1 MNRLNQIMNSS
12 NKEYPMEIPTYSATG
27 KALNPEIKIRRKKL
41 AKIILLFS
49 LLFSIIYLPSIIINI
64 LPKTKKTEGYIIT
77 PDSQA
82 IKKYNELFS
91 QAPDED
97 FDMDGITNDREQN
110 IELTNPYDID
120 SDHDGASDYYEIYI
134 SKTAPNLADDNI
146 VLDAQQKMDDEQG
159 KTVSTPYRI
168 ENVILWAD
176 DYESKAKGGVI
187 ETLHGYI
194 FHDFKGYAQFPNDTD
209 IYVYEFK
216 NGVRTLLPYLKEE
229 NAWRIDNSGFVEVY
243 QEPLEEIVEL
253 DLFFH
258 PFYLGSNFFTK
269 AVSFILPQ
277 KGLFA
282 ASKKTIKDIDPD
294 TNMPTTAEIN
304 TPVYE
309 SETSEWLKHN
319 TNSLSDLK
327 YVYSI
332 IDENKCV
339 PVSLYN
345 QNDGEY
351 IGIIYGYTYNGDLLI
366 ADPNSLEHIDTIMI
380 TEVGTKLLDDDDGFT
395 LHTYFTWKGL
405 GFSSSRYDRISFINI
420 PAIKEEKKDIQQE
433 TAEPTNEYIEEQ
445 IPVTE
450 DLTTEN
456 EALTEENTESAS
468 IETQTTESPSTEE
481 PITSEIDES
490 TTETTINDANIIKN
504 THPTKNTNVENTE
517 SNTLDTPSIK

>member
-1 MNRLNQIMNSS
+1 M
-12 NKEYPMEIPTYSATG
+12 
-27 KALNPEIKIRRKKL
+27 
-41 AKIILLFS
+41 
-49 LLFSIIYLPSIIINI
+49 
-64 LPKTKKTEGYIIT
+64 
-77 PDSQA
+77 
-82 IKKYNELFS
+82 
-91 QAPDED
+91 
-97 FDMDGITNDREQN
+97 
-110 IELTNPYDID
+110 
-120 SDHDGASDYYEIYI
+120 
-134 SKTAPNLADDNI
+134 
-146 VLDAQQKMDDEQG
+146 
-159 KTVSTPYRI
+159 
-168 ENVILWAD
+168 
-176 DYESKAKGGVI
+176 

-216 NGVRTLLPYLKEE
+216 NGARTLLPYLKEE
-229 NAWRIDNSGFVEVY
+229 NAWRIDNSGLVEVY

-258 PFYLGSNFFTK
+258 PFYLSSNFFTK

-282 ASKKTIKDIDPD
+282 ASKKTVKDIDPD

-309 SETSEWLKHN
+309 SETSECLKHN

-327 YVYSI
+327 YVYSM

-420 PAIKEEKKDIQQE
+420 PAITEEKNDIQQE

-445 IPVTE
+445 LPATE

-468 IETQTTESPSTEE
+468 TETQTTESPSTEE